1 MLAHCLIADE
11 MPEPRTKG
19 TFYFTS
25 RYMKNN
31 VWERTRLNDKIS
43 HGSRFSRRN
52 HSLSSTSGSFK
63 EAELQKVELSHSS
76 IREDL

>member
-11 MPEPRTKG
+11 MAEPKTKG
-19 TFYFTS
+19 AFTLPLG
-25 RYMKNN
+25 MQNN
-31 VWERTRLNDKIS
+31 VWECTRLNDKIS
-43 HGSRFSRRN
+43 HSSRSSRRN

-63 EAELQKVELSHSS
+63 EAELQEVEPSHSS

>member
-11 MPEPRTKG
+11 MPEPRTKEA
-19 TFYFTS
+19 FYFTS
-25 RYMKNN
+25 RYMQN

-43 HGSRFSRRN
+43 HGSRSSRRN